1 MGVILIESYN
11 TSMQP
16 TSIWTQSQLP
26 SLVDL
31 VIMVFYLILIFIFAY
46 QKKRRNILEN
56 PAYEYYVT
64 GLFAKI
70 AGAIAL
76 CLVYTLHYG
85 IQDTLGFYISSEAM
99 VNVLTENP
107 RGYFKL
113 LFDGLNREAL
123 SAFTYRTGYPWYYND
138 PNSFYIVRI
147 TSIFTV
153 FGFKNYFT
161 TSILFAWFFFKGYW
175 KLFLLLNKLYP
186 NYRKEFAYA
195 VFFFPS
201 VMFWGSGIL
210 KDAVTLSMTGW
221 FVYSVYFAFVLKEQ
235 RFKNIIAML
244 ITGYLIMAIK
254 PYIIVALVPGAFIW
268 LAWSYIRK
276 NENILLRV
284 LLGPVTTILFLAFG
298 VGILAIFQRSLG
310 TYGSIDGIINKA
322 LVTYDDHTRAYA
334 YGENFYDLGE
344 FDGTMGNF
352 FSKAPLAIFTGL
364 FRPLLW
370 EARNPFMLLA
380 ALENLA
386 FLLLVFVI
394 FWRTGIVK
402 TIKIAFDEPLVVFA
416 LSFAI
421 VFAFGVGISS
431 GNFGALVRLKIPLL
445 PFLAAGLFTLY
456 RRSTELKKE
465 KENQESR
472 AFIQARQVLR

>member
-1 MGVILIESYN
+1 
-11 TSMQP
+11 
-16 TSIWTQSQLP
+16 
-26 SLVDL
+26 
-31 VIMVFYLILIFIFAY
+31 
-46 QKKRRNILEN
+46 
-56 PAYEYYVT
+56 
-64 GLFAKI
+64 
-70 AGAIAL
+70 
-76 CLVYTLHYG
+76 
-85 IQDTLGFYISSEAM
+85 
-99 VNVLTENP
+99 
-107 RGYFKL
+107 
-113 LFDGLNREAL
+113 
-123 SAFTYRTGYPWYYND
+123 
-138 PNSFYIVRI
+138 
-147 TSIFTV
+147 
-153 FGFKNYFT
+153 
-161 TSILFAWFFFKGYW
+161 
-175 KLFLLLNKLYP
+175 
-186 NYRKEFAYA
+186 
-195 VFFFPS
+195 
-201 VMFWGSGIL
+201 
-210 KDAVTLSMTGW
+210 MTGW